1 MVQLLRP
8 DEMIE
13 AAGWREADGR
23 SQTTISTYNDN
34 SDSTFGY
41 ASSTTNYLR
50 MGFPVPTKT
59 PVKGNITVYLML
71 SQFLDGQSVIVKT
84 LQGTTKI
91 DSRIIYLTNPWGPW
105 ETQSFS
111 VSISDY
117 SDLRVYLESAT
128 TDVACADVWVEV
140 PDGITNGLEMGCSF

>member
-8 DEMIE
+8 DELIV
-13 AAGWREADGR
+13 ATGWN
-23 SQTTISTYNDN
+23 QTTISTYNDN
-34 SDSTFGY
+34 STSTYGRV
-41 ASSTTNYLR
+41 SSTTNYLR

-71 SQFLDGQSVIVKT
+71 SQRSNSQYVAIKT
-84 LQGTTKI
+84 LQGTTVI
-91 DSRIIYLTNPWGPW
+91 DSRIIYPTTWWPSWG
-105 ETQSFS
+105 TQSFS

-117 SDLRVYLESAT
+117 SDLRVYVESVT
-128 TDVACADVWVEV
+128 VDVAFADVWVEV